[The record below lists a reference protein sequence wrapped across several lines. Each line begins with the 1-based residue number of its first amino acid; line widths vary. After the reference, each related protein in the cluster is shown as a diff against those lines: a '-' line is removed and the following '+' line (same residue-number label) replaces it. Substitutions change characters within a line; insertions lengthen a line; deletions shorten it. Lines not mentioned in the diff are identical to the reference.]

1 MSVQCSSKGG
11 ESSCKETLEMCCL
24 TYITLRLPSF
34 PRMPSDNTGRLAQ
47 SCFIQTVLSYQDSL
61 LRRSDVSLLEG
72 PYWLNDQVIG
82 FAFEYFAAERFRA
95 LGRTIIFISPEVTQF
110 IKCAS
115 CPDELALFLEPLD
128 LASRHWVF
136 LAVNDNSNQTAGGS
150 HWSLLV
156 YHHTSNHFAHY
167 DSQNGSNSLHAR
179 TWRIASKLEP
189 FLGAGRKAL
198 FVEEPCPS
206 QQNNSYDCGM
216 YVICIAEALCEK
228 ARVEGSPR
236 LPVQIITPAYITQK
250 RAECILLILKSDF
263 DSASI
268 GNEGTGAV
276 SPLNWCGVDLGSK
289 AGPGSVR
296 EGIVDSKHERR
307 KTAAESSGYL
317 EGKKA
322 AR

>member
-1 MSVQCSSKGG
+1 MDPV
-11 ESSCKETLEMCCL
+11 
-24 TYITLRLPSF
+24 
-34 PRMPSDNTGRLAQ
+34 
-47 SCFIQTVLSYQDSL
+47 VVSYQDSL

-82 FAFEYFAAERFRA
+82 FAFEYFAAERFRV
-95 LGRTIIFISPEVTQF
+95 LGETITFISPEVTQY

-115 CPDELALFLEPLD
+115 CPNELAIFLEPLN

-156 YHHTSNHFAHY
+156 YHHNSNHFAHY
-167 DSQNGSNSLHAR
+167 DSQNGSNSTHAQ
-179 TWRIASKLEP
+179 RIARNLEP
-189 FLGAGRKAL
+189 FLGAGRKAQ

-206 QQNNSYDCGM
+206 QKNSYDCGM

-250 RAECILLILKSDF
+250 RVEWCRLIQSL
-263 DSASI
+263 AQ
-268 GNEGTGAV
+268 N
-276 SPLNWCGVDLGSK
+276 DLCCALSF
-289 AGPGSVR
+289 P
-296 EGIVDSKHERR
+296 
-307 KTAAESSGYL
+307 
-317 EGKKA
+317 
-322 AR
+322 

>member
-1 MSVQCSSKGG
+1 MDPV
-11 ESSCKETLEMCCL
+11 
-24 TYITLRLPSF
+24 
-34 PRMPSDNTGRLAQ
+34 
-47 SCFIQTVLSYQDSL
+47 VLSYHDSL

-95 LGRTIIFISPEVTQF
+95 LGEAVIFISPEVTQF

-128 LASRHWVF
+128 LASRRWVF

-150 HWSLLV
+150 HWSLLL
-156 YHHTSNHFAHY
+156 YHHNSNHFAHY

-179 TWRIASKLEP
+179 RIASKLEP

-206 QQNNSYDCGM
+206 QQNSYDCGM

-236 LPVQIITPAYITQK
+236 LPVQMITPAYITQK
-250 RAECILLILKSDF
+250 RAEWSRLIQSL
-263 DSASI
+263 AQ
-268 GNEGTGAV
+268 N
-276 SPLNWCGVDLGSK
+276 DLCCSLSF
-289 AGPGSVR
+289 P
-296 EGIVDSKHERR
+296 
-307 KTAAESSGYL
+307 
-317 EGKKA
+317 
-322 AR
+322 